1 MNKYFFIAIAAVG
14 LFSACSSHDDDFA
27 TNDSVGGNVIS
38 DDARMPIKLSFG
50 QKVTRGTGT
59 VGGGFKDIKNVTED
73 NFWAGQSVTIFMT
86 DKNTLKPSEF
96 NGIKI
101 FNHEEFIAPS
111 ASLNVETGIAL
122 PANDSVR
129 YYPASGAFD
138 FWGYRL
144 DDAIQSAP
152 VTNATNDTTSIDF
165 TIDGTQDI
173 MVAKAIPSVGND
185 PVQSPSADTVKV
197 MNYSVANGNPI
208 DATEAGKRIYSA
220 YAARAGVQ
228 PELKFRHLLSR
239 LKFYVKAGQFEAKD
253 INIDSI
259 KVISPVTGKL
269 IVAHLGD
276 ENEVKRIVWEDTTDS
291 LTLMQRDPSASNSK
305 NANLVDLV
313 PVKPTVK
320 VANKNDWN
328 TTEADSVEV
337 GEAILVAPGIRDS
350 QDPLDD
356 KYNIT
361 IFMSQNVRKYYNPS
375 DHINPETGS
384 PYTDDENV
392 KKETYSNVSKAIS
405 RELEAGKS
413 YNILITVYGLSEID
427 VTTTLVPWVDGE
439 GFTIIP
445 EDEGFDY

>member
-38 DDARMPIKLSFG
+38 EDARMPIKLSFG
-50 QKVTRGTGT
+50 QEVTRGTGT
-59 VGGGFKDIKNVTED
+59 VGGGFKDIQGTTED

-86 DKNTLKPSEF
+86 EKNTLKPAEF
-96 NGIKI
+96 NGVEI
-101 FNHEEFIAPS
+101 FNHEEFIAPQ
-111 ASLNVETGIAL
+111 ASFNVDKGTAY

-129 YYPASGAFD
+129 YYPSFGAFD

-144 DDAIQSAP
+144 DDAVQSAP

-165 TIDGTQDI
+165 TINGTQDI
-173 MVAKAIPSVGND
+173 MVAKAIPST
-185 PVQSPSADTVKV
+185 QDTLDVIG
-197 MNYSVANGNPI
+197 YSTVNNNPI

-228 PELKFRHLLSR
+228 PEFKFCHLLSR

-259 KVISPVTGKL
+259 KVISPISGKL
-269 IVAHLGD
+269 IVAHLGN
-276 ENEVKRIVWEDTTDS
+276 ENEIKRIVWETATDS
-291 LTLMQRDPSASNSK
+291 LTLMQRDGDASNPK

-313 PVKPTVK
+313 PVHPSVTVDDKSQWDPTK
-320 VANKNDWN
+320 V
-328 TTEADSVEV
+328 DSVGV
-337 GEAILVAPGIRDS
+337 GEAILVAPGIRNS
-350 QDPLDD
+350 EDPLDD

-361 IFMSQNVRKYYNPS
+361 IFMSQPVRKYYNPS
-375 DHINPETGS
+375 EHINPETGA
-384 PYTDDENV
+384 PYTDEENV

-405 RELEAGKS
+405 RVLEAGKS

-427 VTTTLVPWVDGE
+427 VTTTLVPWEDGE

-445 EDEGFDY
+445 EDEGFDN